1 MFKVRSKYLLLI
13 AAAVWLIAG
22 SQVARMGIE
31 AIAAGNGNL
40 WLLLIGIPA
49 TFVVF
54 HMMFSKL
61 VGKHAARIRSYGEEK
76 MHVLK
81 FFDVRGYLIMAVMM
95 GGGIA
100 LRSFHLVPGWFIAF
114 FYTGLGIA
122 LALAGVGFLVHYLR
136 RDGHITC
143 PVTGKVREG

>member
-81 FFDVRGYLIMAVMM
+81 FFDVM

-122 LALAGVGFLVHYLR
+122 LALAGVGFLVHYFH
-136 RDGHITC
+136 RDGYITC